1 MNKKEQIKNQL
12 SFFSFSEEEWDSI
25 LKNIN
30 DNQNESILL
39 QEILKII
46 KEEYPN
52 TYIESIIREM
62 IQKNFNKEITLSS
75 VKNNFNLLKD
85 FIEEQE
91 IEVNIEFLEKL
102 LEIEII
108 KQSIQFLYQKYK
120 NDILNGLIDRRINNS
135 ILVQLIEYYCDKND
149 IDRNLVEEFRG
160 AEINTNDS
168 VKMYIQE
175 ITRIPLLKREEEIEL
190 AKRKSEGDL
199 EARQKLIESNLR
211 LVVFIAKKY
220 QNRGQSLQDLIEEG
234 TEGLM
239 KAVEK
244 YDVEKDI
251 KFSTYATWWIRQA
264 ITRSICNEG
273 SMIRIPVYQVEKV
286 NKLKSI
292 LAKTLQAMGRKPT
305 IEEMAKESN
314 LTKEEIIS
322 LLEVIQDPISLNQK
336 VQGRDSE
343 EEEFGSFI
351 AARESIEEEYL
362 KNTMRQEIRNAFV
375 SCQLSE
381 IQKTVIIRRYGLDGK
396 EGETLENIGQRLGL
410 SRERIRQIQIYS
422 ERKIR
427 ESESWKKLKC
437 YLDNQIEED
446 TKIVVNDIDKAPS
459 NSKDRLELK
468 ATILGRIPGYMND
481 YFNQNNFTTT
491 EKLIISLELGIIDQK
506 KWNLYQINKIVKV
519 DLNYLKKVKRLL
531 LRKMEGLEDSFVKEE
546 IMKRYEELGEHFE
559 SREKNNIKS
568 LEDEKEFY
576 LRLEDYDEILKSIKT
591 TRYKQLF
598 HKMPSKKATIYLLK
612 SGIVNNKKY
621 STSSIAKLLNMEENQ
636 IEEEYQEALLI
647 MQKESEEKEEKRKTL
662 LKKI

>member
-531 LRKMEGLEDSFVKEE
+531 LRKIEGLEDSFVKEE

>member
-410 SRERIRQIQIYS
+410 CRERIRQIQIYS

-531 LRKMEGLEDSFVKEE
+531 LRKIEGLEDSFVKEE